1 MSLIHLAVIT
11 FVGITVLIGF
21 WSFFRIKGRAINYY
35 KAGATMPAW
44 VVGITLCAQAF
55 DANGS
60 MGSAAMSYEG
70 GFWSGASI
78 PIGLG
83 ICLFITGFFF
93 ARPIHRMNLMTL
105 PDFYNRRYDKHTETA
120 ASISMLFSNII
131 LIAGNLAGL
140 GLLFSLIFNVSYL
153 FMLISIAI
161 IILMYAT
168 TGGFIASV
176 STSVFQVFVF
186 IIGILL
192 SFFWLTTEYGWANM
206 MSQVPD
212 TYKNLDGLF
221 KVKNGS
227 LANWAAIVSMAL
239 GDIVAIDFI
248 QRVISSKSPQSA
260 QKGCYFGGIL
270 TLLVGIPTALI
281 GLYAFHFDKLANK
294 DLLVD
299 IALNNMP
306 EMIGIFLILGII
318 GASMSTAAGVILDL
332 SNILTR
338 NLFQKYSSGIK
349 RNRKILILA
358 RLIAI
363 PTMVL
368 ASTIAYYHPKPG
380 SLLILAF
387 DIVLAGCFVPLLL
400 GIYWKKA
407 NTIAA
412 ISSVIFGA
420 ILRLTLY
427 LIIPDSLRGLDTLL
441 TPLIIFFLFIIIYLK
456 TQHISKPKFEMID
469 YIPSEEELIR
479 GAY

>member
-221 KVKNGS
+221 KIKNGS

-349 RNRKILILA
+349 SNRKILILA

-441 TPLIIFFLFIIIYLK
+441 TPLIIFFLFIIISLK

>member
-1 MSLIHLAVIT
+1 MLTIQIAVIL
-11 FVGITVLIGF
+11 FVTITILIGF
-21 WSFFRIKGRAINYY
+21 WSFFKIKGRAINYY
-35 KAGATMPAW
+35 KAGAIMPAW

-60 MGSAAMSYEG
+60 MGSAAMSYEA

-212 TYKNLDGLF
+212 TYKNLDGLV

-281 GLYAFHFDKLANK
+281 GLYAFHLDKLGNK
-294 DLLVD
+294 NLLVD
-299 IALNNMP
+299 IALNNVP
-306 EMIGIFLILGII
+306 EMVGILLILGII

-332 SNILTR
+332 SNIITR
-338 NLFQKYSSGIK
+338 NLIQKYSSGIK
-349 RNRKILILA
+349 NNKKILHLA
-358 RLIAI
+358 RSIAI
-363 PTMVL
+363 PTMVF

-380 SLLILAF
+380 ILLILAF

-412 ISSVIFGA
+412 ISSIIFGA

-441 TPLIIFFLFIIIYLK
+441 TPLIIFFLFIIISLK
-456 TQHISKPKFEMID
+456 TQNISKPKFGMID
-469 YIPSEEELIR
+469 YIPREEELIR

>member
-1 MSLIHLAVIT
+1 MLTIQIAVIL
-11 FVGITVLIGF
+11 FVTITILIGF
-21 WSFFRIKGRAINYY
+21 WSFFKIKGRAINYY
-35 KAGATMPAW
+35 KAGAIMPAW

-60 MGSAAMSYEG
+60 MGSAAMSYEA

-212 TYKNLDGLF
+212 TYKNLDGLV

-260 QKGCYFGGIL
+260 QKGCYLGGIL

-349 RNRKILILA
+349 SNRKILILA

-412 ISSVIFGA
+412 ISSIIFGA

-441 TPLIIFFLFIIIYLK
+441 TPLIIFFLFIIISLK

-469 YIPSEEELIR
+469 YIPREEELIR

>member
-239 GDIVAIDFI
+239 GHIVAIDFI

-349 RNRKILILA
+349 SNRKILILA

-441 TPLIIFFLFIIIYLK
+441 TPLIIFFLFIIISLK

>member
-1 MSLIHLAVIT
+1 MLTIQIAVIL
-11 FVGITVLIGF
+11 FVTITILIGF
-21 WSFFRIKGRAINYY
+21 WSFFKIKGRAINYY

-60 MGSAAMSYEG
+60 MGSAAMSYEA

-212 TYKNLDGLF
+212 TYKNLDGLV

-281 GLYAFHFDKLANK
+281 GLYAFHLDKLGNK
-294 DLLVD
+294 NLLVD
-299 IALNNMP
+299 IALNNVP
-306 EMIGIFLILGII
+306 EMVGILLILGII

-332 SNILTR
+332 SNIITR
-338 NLFQKYSSGIK
+338 NLIQKYSSGIK
-349 RNRKILILA
+349 NNKKILHLA

-380 SLLILAF
+380 ILLILAF

-412 ISSVIFGA
+412 ISSIIFGA

-441 TPLIIFFLFIIIYLK
+441 TPLIIFFLFIIISLK
-456 TQHISKPKFEMID
+456 TQNISKPKFGMID
-469 YIPSEEELIR
+469 YIPREEELIR

>member
-1 MSLIHLAVIT
+1 M
-11 FVGITVLIGF
+11 
-21 WSFFRIKGRAINYY
+21 
-35 KAGATMPAW
+35 
-44 VVGITLCAQAF
+44 
-55 DANGS
+55 
-60 MGSAAMSYEG
+60 
-70 GFWSGASI
+70 
-78 PIGLG
+78 
-83 ICLFITGFFF
+83 
-93 ARPIHRMNLMTL
+93 
-105 PDFYNRRYDKHTETA
+105 
-120 ASISMLFSNII
+120 
-131 LIAGNLAGL
+131 
-140 GLLFSLIFNVSYL
+140 
-153 FMLISIAI
+153 
-161 IILMYAT
+161 
-168 TGGFIASV
+168 
-176 STSVFQVFVF
+176 
-186 IIGILL
+186 
-192 SFFWLTTEYGWANM
+192 
-206 MSQVPD
+206 
-212 TYKNLDGLF
+212 
-221 KVKNGS
+221 
-227 LANWAAIVSMAL
+227 
-239 GDIVAIDFI
+239 
-248 QRVISSKSPQSA
+248 
-260 QKGCYFGGIL
+260 
-270 TLLVGIPTALI
+270 
-281 GLYAFHFDKLANK
+281 YAFHFDKLANK

-349 RNRKILILA
+349 SNRKILILA

-441 TPLIIFFLFIIIYLK
+441 TPLIIFFLFIIISLK

>member
-1 MSLIHLAVIT
+1 MLTIQIAVIL
-11 FVGITVLIGF
+11 FVTITILIGF
-21 WSFFRIKGRAINYY
+21 WSFFKIKGRAINYY

-60 MGSAAMSYEG
+60 MGSAAMSYEA

-212 TYKNLDGLF
+212 TYKNLDGLV

-260 QKGCYFGGIL
+260 QKGCYLGGIL

-281 GLYAFHFDKLANK
+281 GLYAFHLDKLGNK
-294 DLLVD
+294 NLLVD
-299 IALNNMP
+299 IALNNVP
-306 EMIGIFLILGII
+306 EMVGILLILGII

-332 SNILTR
+332 SNIITR
-338 NLFQKYSSGIK
+338 NLIQKYSSGIK
-349 RNRKILILA
+349 NNKKILHLA

-363 PTMVL
+363 PTMVF

-380 SLLILAF
+380 ILLILAF

-441 TPLIIFFLFIIIYLK
+441 TPLIIFFLFIIISLK

-469 YIPSEEELIR
+469 YIPREEELIR

>member
-1 MSLIHLAVIT
+1 MLTIQIAVIL
-11 FVGITVLIGF
+11 FVTITILIGF
-21 WSFFRIKGRAINYY
+21 WSFFKIKGRAINYY
-35 KAGATMPAW
+35 KAGAIMPAW

-60 MGSAAMSYEG
+60 MGSAAMSYEA

-212 TYKNLDGLF
+212 TYKNLDGLV

-227 LANWAAIVSMAL
+227 
-239 GDIVAIDFI
+239 
-248 QRVISSKSPQSA
+248 
-260 QKGCYFGGIL
+260 
-270 TLLVGIPTALI
+270 
-281 GLYAFHFDKLANK
+281 
-294 DLLVD
+294 
-299 IALNNMP
+299 
-306 EMIGIFLILGII
+306 
-318 GASMSTAAGVILDL
+318 
-332 SNILTR
+332 
-338 NLFQKYSSGIK
+338 
-349 RNRKILILA
+349 
-358 RLIAI
+358 
-363 PTMVL
+363 
-368 ASTIAYYHPKPG
+368 
-380 SLLILAF
+380 
-387 DIVLAGCFVPLLL
+387 
-400 GIYWKKA
+400 
-407 NTIAA
+407 
-412 ISSVIFGA
+412 
-420 ILRLTLY
+420 
-427 LIIPDSLRGLDTLL
+427 
-441 TPLIIFFLFIIIYLK
+441 
-456 TQHISKPKFEMID
+456 
-469 YIPSEEELIR
+469 
-479 GAY
+479 

>member
-1 MSLIHLAVIT
+1 MLTIQIAVIL
-11 FVGITVLIGF
+11 FVTITILIGF
-21 WSFFRIKGRAINYY
+21 WSFFKIKGRAINYY

-60 MGSAAMSYEG
+60 MGSAAMSYEA

-212 TYKNLDGLF
+212 TYKNLDGLV

-281 GLYAFHFDKLANK
+281 GLYAFHLDKLGNK
-294 DLLVD
+294 NLLVD
-299 IALNNMP
+299 IALNNVP
-306 EMIGIFLILGII
+306 EMVGILLILGII

-332 SNILTR
+332 SNIITR
-338 NLFQKYSSGIK
+338 NLIQKYSSGIK
-349 RNRKILILA
+349 NNKKILHLA

-412 ISSVIFGA
+412 ISSIIFGA

-441 TPLIIFFLFIIIYLK
+441 TPLIIFFLFIIISLK
-456 TQHISKPKFEMID
+456 TQNISKPKFGMID
-469 YIPSEEELIR
+469 YIPREEELIR

>member
-1 MSLIHLAVIT
+1 MLTIQIAVIL
-11 FVGITVLIGF
+11 FVTITILIGF
-21 WSFFRIKGRAINYY
+21 WSFFKIKGRAINYY
-35 KAGATMPAW
+35 KAGAIMPAW

-60 MGSAAMSYEG
+60 MGSAAMSYEA

-212 TYKNLDGLF
+212 TYKNLDGLV

-281 GLYAFHFDKLANK
+281 GLYAFHLDKLGNK
-294 DLLVD
+294 NLLVD
-299 IALNNMP
+299 IALNNVP
-306 EMIGIFLILGII
+306 EMVGILLILGII

-332 SNILTR
+332 SNIITR
-338 NLFQKYSSGIK
+338 NLIQKYSSGIK
-349 RNRKILILA
+349 NNKKILHLA

-380 SLLILAF
+380 ILLILAF

-412 ISSVIFGA
+412 ITSIIFGA
-420 ILRLTLY
+420 ILRLTLF
-427 LIIPDSLRGLDTLL
+427 LIIPDSLSGLDTLL
-441 TPLIIFFLFIIIYLK
+441 TPLIILFLFIIISLK
-456 TQHISKPKFEMID
+456 TQNISKPKFEMIN
-469 YIPSEEELIR
+469 YVPREEELIK

>member
-1 MSLIHLAVIT
+1 MLTIQIAVIL
-11 FVGITVLIGF
+11 FVTITILIGF
-21 WSFFRIKGRAINYY
+21 WSFFKIKGRAINYY
-35 KAGATMPAW
+35 KAGAIMPAW

-60 MGSAAMSYEG
+60 MGSAAMSYEA

-192 SFFWLTTEYGWANM
+192 SFFWLTTEFGWAKM
-206 MSQVPD
+206 MAEVPD

-221 KVKNGS
+221 KIKNGS

-270 TLLVGIPTALI
+270 TLVVGIPTALI
-281 GLYAFHFDKLANK
+281 GLYAFHLDKLE
-294 DLLVD
+294 
-299 IALNNMP
+299 I
-306 EMIGIFLILGII
+306 
-318 GASMSTAAGVILDL
+318 
-332 SNILTR
+332 R
-338 NLFQKYSSGIK
+338 
-349 RNRKILILA
+349 
-358 RLIAI
+358 
-363 PTMVL
+363 
-368 ASTIAYYHPKPG
+368 
-380 SLLILAF
+380 
-387 DIVLAGCFVPLLL
+387 
-400 GIYWKKA
+400 IY
-407 NTIAA
+407 
-412 ISSVIFGA
+412 
-420 ILRLTLY
+420 
-427 LIIPDSLRGLDTLL
+427 
-441 TPLIIFFLFIIIYLK
+441 
-456 TQHISKPKFEMID
+456 
-469 YIPSEEELIR
+469 
-479 GAY
+479 

>member
-1 MSLIHLAVIT
+1 MSLIQLAVIT

-60 MGSAAMSYEG
+60 MGSAAMSYEA

-260 QKGCYFGGIL
+260 QKGCYLGGIL

-338 NLFQKYSSGIK
+338 NLFQKYSSGINS
-349 RNRKILILA
+349 NRKILILA

-441 TPLIIFFLFIIIYLK
+441 TPLIIFFLFIIISLK

-469 YIPSEEELIR
+469 YIPREEELIR

>member
-1 MSLIHLAVIT
+1 MSLIQLAVIT

-44 VVGITLCAQAF
+44 VIGITLCAQAF

-60 MGSAAMSYEG
+60 MGSAAMSYEA

-83 ICLFITGFFF
+83 ICLFITGYFF
-93 ARPIHRMNLMTL
+93 AKPIHKMNLMTL

-140 GLLFSLIFNVSYL
+140 GLLFSLIFNFSYL
-153 FMLISIAI
+153 FMLIFIST
-161 IILMYAT
+161 IILLYAT

-192 SFFWLTTEYGWANM
+192 SFFWLTTEFGWAKM
-206 MSQVPD
+206 MAEVPD

-221 KVKNGS
+221 KIKNGS

-260 QKGCYFGGIL
+260 QKGCYLGGVL
-270 TLLVGIPTALI
+270 TLLVGLPTAII

-332 SNILTR
+332 SNIITR
-338 NLFQKYSSGIK
+338 NLIQKYSSGIK
-349 RNRKILILA
+349 NNKKILHLA

-380 SLLILAF
+380 ILLILAF

-412 ISSVIFGA
+412 ISSIIFGA
-420 ILRLTLY
+420 ILRLILF
-427 LIIPDSLRGLDTLL
+427 LIIPDSLSGLDTLL
-441 TPLIIFFLFIIIYLK
+441 TPLIILFLFIIISLK
-456 TQHISKPKFEMID
+456 TQNISKPKFGMID
-469 YIPSEEELIR
+469 YIPREEELIR